1 MLEKIT
7 NINLR
12 SEYFSGKKATAIYK
26 NSLRSGILK
35 NDLHDSVNISPAYR
49 FLSQVDWKLKEMTN
63 VTSDKIFVAFYFS
76 GYEFQTTLDLSSPA
90 KLNLL
95 EYNVIKDS
103 AEKNPGTTITAALSV
118 NINKHNIEPVDVL
131 TELRGMKIF
140 FNRLSSLNLK
150 EELNFNSNILFE
162 LFDGILGMINKE
174 FDYVN
179 SSLFAFIEKMLNIK
193 MLIPRTVGVR
203 AAGLVGLDSLNKIKL
218 LNVDVRKN

>member
-12 SEYFSGKKATAIYK
+12 SEYFSGKKATAVYK

-103 AEKNPGTTITAALSV
+103 AEKNPGTTITATLSV
-118 NINKHNIEPVDVL
+118 NINKLNIEPVDVL

-150 EELNFNSNILFE
+150 EELNFNNNILFE

-174 FDYVN
+174 FDYLN

-193 MLIPRTVGVR
+193 MLNHSLAQV
-203 AAGLVGLDSLNKIKL
+203 GLVGLDSLNKIKL